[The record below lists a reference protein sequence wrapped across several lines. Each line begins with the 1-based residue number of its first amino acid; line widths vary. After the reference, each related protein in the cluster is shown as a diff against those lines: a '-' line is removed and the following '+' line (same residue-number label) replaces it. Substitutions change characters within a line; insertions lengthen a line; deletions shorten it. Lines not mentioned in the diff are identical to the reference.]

1 MVYDNHKQHK
11 VVHKLDERITAVE
24 SIVMIVAKLGSIFL
38 FIAGFAGF
46 VLTASID
53 KIRGRLFEFDWFQ
66 ISGLAIFLIMAIT
79 GVYMLWLIRK
89 RQ

>member
-38 FIAGFAGF
+38 LIAGFAGLI
-46 VLTASID
+46 LTSSID
-53 KIRGRLFEFDWFQ
+53 KIRGRLFELDWFQ
-66 ISGLAIFLIMAIT
+66 LSGLAVFLIMAIT

-89 RQ
+89 RR